1 MFVVNNNKKIS
12 SDVIVMYIDENY
24 KLVDSKSQ
32 KSDEKSDVIKRV
44 MLSYKTGVQL

>member
-1 MFVVNNNKKIS
+1 MFVVNNNKKIN

-24 KLVDSKSQ
+24 KLVLQKSQ